1 MNTKERKPG
10 LHTEN
15 RSIVHRIP
23 RKKADIIVEILKY
36 ISSYGHVGGLQITS
50 LMYLCYVEH
59 SRLKKFLVNLTDKK
73 LVEYYKNSRRY
84 KITQNG
90 TNFLEKYK
98 TIRGSPKMLDS
109 LQQNNGS

>member
-1 MNTKERKPG
+1 M
-10 LHTEN
+10 HAEN
-15 RSIVHRIP
+15 RTIVNRIP

-50 LMYLCYVEH
+50 LMFLCYVEH

-90 TNFLEKYK
+90 ANFLEKYK
-98 TIRGSPKMLDS
+98 TITNLPNMLDS
-109 LQQNNGS
+109 LQQKDKGF

>member
-15 RSIVHRIP
+15 RIP

-90 TNFLEKYK
+90 ANFLEKYK